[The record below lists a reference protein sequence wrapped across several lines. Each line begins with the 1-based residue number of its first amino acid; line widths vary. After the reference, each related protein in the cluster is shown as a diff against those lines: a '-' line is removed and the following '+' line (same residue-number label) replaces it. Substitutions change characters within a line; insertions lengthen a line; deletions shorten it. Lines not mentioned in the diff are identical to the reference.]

1 MAISNAL
8 LQAWKTLLTLCRLT
22 PQENVVLLLGE
33 ESHPDHVACAR
44 LAITQ
49 LGARGMSL
57 QLGEA
62 ALTRMAGESTAY
74 FAPTALTGNV
84 PAMEAMKRC
93 QLVIDLM
100 GMYRGS
106 EQEEILAAGAR
117 IILVKEPPEVFMRLM
132 STPTERDRV
141 LAGAAILQNAKQMRV
156 SSAAGSDMS
165 VSLGQYKLLVQYGFA
180 DEPGRWDHCPSAFV
194 GRWPDE
200 GSANGSIVL
209 APGDTILPFKTYVQT
224 PITLT
229 IREGAIREIKGGL
242 DARYLRDY
250 MASFNDPEGYAVSHL
265 GWGLH
270 PRANWTAMGMYDKR
284 QTNGMD
290 ARSFWGNFM
299 FSTGPNAEGGG
310 MRHTPCH
317 LDIPMMDCSVE
328 VDGVVMVES
337 GKVVHP
343 AFK

>member
-8 LQAWKTLLTLCRLT
+8 LESWKTLLNLCRLT

-62 ALTRMAGESTAY
+62 PITRMAGESTAY
-74 FAPTALTGNV
+74 YAPTALTGNL
-84 PAMEAMKRC
+84 PAMEAMKRS

-132 STPTERDRV
+132 STPAERERV
-141 LAGAAILQNAKQMRV
+141 LAGAAILSKAKTMRV
-156 SSAAGSDMS
+156 HSKAGSDMT
-165 VSLGQYKLLVQYGFA
+165 VRLGQYKLLVQYGFA

-194 GRWPDE
+194 GMWPDE
-200 GSANGSIVL
+200 LSAQGTIVL

-229 IREGAIREIKGGL
+229 IRDGSIRDIAGGL

-250 MASFNDPEGYAVSHL
+250 MESFKDPEGYAVSHL

-270 PRANWTAMGMYDKR
+270 PRAHWTALGMYDKR

-310 MRHTPCH
+310 SRHTPCH

-328 VDGVVMVES
+328 VDGVSMVEE
-337 GKVVHP
+337 GRVTMP
-343 AFK
+343 GAL